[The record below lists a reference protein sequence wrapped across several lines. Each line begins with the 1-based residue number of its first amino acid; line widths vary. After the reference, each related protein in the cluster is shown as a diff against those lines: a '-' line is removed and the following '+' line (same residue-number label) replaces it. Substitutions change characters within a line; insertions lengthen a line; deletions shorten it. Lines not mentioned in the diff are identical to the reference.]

1 MELRSLK
8 GGNSNGHSNGQDPPE
23 VDVPEVDVAEV
34 LKEAVKESAEQAHR
48 PHDALLD
55 VEEVTVRF
63 GGVVANNNVSIWC
76 RDATI
81 TALLGPNGAGKS
93 TLFDVVTGARRP
105 EGGRLVFDGHD
116 VSKAPVHVRARL
128 GMGRTFQNLAVV
140 RDMSVVENVMLGGSR
155 FRDYGIVSALL
166 GLPKVR
172 RTDRALK
179 ALAEKA
185 LEIVG
190 LKDDAG
196 LLAGS
201 LPYGDLRRMEIARAL
216 TLGPKMLLLD
226 EPAAGMDQAE
236 TADLSSALIQIRD
249 QWGLAILVV
258 EHDLDLVRKVAQDAF
273 VLDFGVI
280 LAGGPIE
287 QVIQN
292 PAVVAAYLGTAH
304 ATT

>member
-1 MELRSLK
+1 MELFSEAAKETASLAA
-8 GGNSNGHSNGQDPPE
+8 Q
-23 VDVPEVDVAEV
+23 
-34 LKEAVKESAEQAHR
+34 R
-48 PHDALLD
+48 PSDALLD
-55 VEEVTVRF
+55 VEGVTVRF

-81 TALLGPNGAGKS
+81 TALLGPNGAGKT
-93 TLFDVVTGARRP
+93 TLFDVVTGARKP
-105 EGGRLVFDGHD
+105 EAGKLVFGGQD
-116 VSKAPVHVRARL
+116 VSRAPVHVRAKL

-140 RDMSVVENVMLGGSR
+140 RDMTVVENVMLGASR
-155 FRDYGIVSALL
+155 FRNYGIVSALL
-166 GLPKVR
+166 GLPRVR

-190 LKDDAG
+190 LKGQAD
-196 LLAGS
+196 LLAGG

-216 TLGPKMLLLD
+216 ALGPKMLLLD
-226 EPAAGMDQAE
+226 EPAAGMDHAE
-236 TADLSSALIQIRD
+236 TADLSEALLQIRD

-273 VLDFGVI
+273 VLDFGVV
-280 LAGGPIE
+280 LAGGPIDE
-287 QVIQN
+287 VIHN
-292 PAVVAAYLGTAH
+292 PAVIAAYLGTAH

>member
-1 MELRSLK
+1 MELRSLR
-8 GGNSNGHSNGQDPPE
+8 GGNSNGHSNGTGSGPE
-23 VDVPEVDVAEV
+23 AVDVDVAEV
-34 LKEAVKESAEQAHR
+34 LKEAVKESAEQAQR
-48 PHDALLD
+48 PHEALLE

-105 EGGRLVFDGHD
+105 ERGRLVFDGHD

-190 LKDDAG
+190 LKDDAD

-292 PAVVAAYLGTAH
+292 PAVIAAYLGTAH

>member
-1 MELRSLK
+1 MDS
-8 GGNSNGHSNGQDPPE
+8 PE
-23 VDVPEVDVAEV
+23 VNVARV
-34 LKEAVKESAEQAHR
+34 LQDAARESAEQASR

-55 VEEVTVRF
+55 VEGVTVRF
-63 GGVVANNNVSIWC
+63 GGVTANNDVSIWC
-76 RDATI
+76 RDARI

-93 TLFDVVTGARRP
+93 TLFDVITGARKP
-105 EGGRLVFDGHD
+105 ESGHLVFDGQD
-116 VSKAPVHVRARL
+116 VSSASVHHRARL

-140 RDMSVVENVMLGGSR
+140 RDMSVVENVMLGASR
-155 FRDYGIVSALL
+155 FRSYGIIPALL
-166 GLPKVR
+166 GLPRVR

-179 ALAEKA
+179 ALAMKA

-190 LKDDAG
+190 LQDEAD

-216 TLGPKMLLLD
+216 TLGPRLLLLD

-236 TADLSSALIQIRD
+236 TADLSSALVQIRD

-258 EHDLDLVRKVAQDAF
+258 EHDLDLVRKVAEDAF

-280 LAGGPIE
+280 LAGGPIAE
-287 QVIQN
+287 VMQN
-292 PAVVAAYLGTAH
+292 PAVIAAYLGTAH
-304 ATT
+304 AAV

>member
-1 MELRSLK
+1 ME
-8 GGNSNGHSNGQDPPE
+8 PTT
-23 VDVPEVDVAEV
+23 DVADV
-34 LKEAVKESAEQAHR
+34 LEEAARESAAQAQR
-48 PHDALLD
+48 PHQALLD
-55 VEEVTVRF
+55 VEGVTVRF

-76 RDATI
+76 RDSTI

-93 TLFDVVTGARRP
+93 TLFDVITGARRP
-105 EGGRLVFDGHD
+105 ESGTLIFDGQD
-116 VSKAPVHVRARL
+116 VSKAPVHVRARD

-140 RDMSVVENVMLGGSR
+140 RDMSVVENVMLGASR
-155 FRDYGIVSALL
+155 FRNYGIVSALL

-190 LKDDAG
+190 LKGEAD

-216 TLGPKMLLLD
+216 TIGPKLLLLD

-258 EHDLDLVRKVAQDAF
+258 EHDLDLVRKVAEDAF

-280 LAGGPIE
+280 LAGGPVE
-287 QVIQN
+287 EVMTN
-292 PAVVAAYLGTAH
+292 PAVIAAYLGAAHTA
-304 ATT
+304 A

>member
-1 MELRSLK
+1 MESPK
-8 GGNSNGHSNGQDPPE
+8 QPA
-23 VDVPEVDVAEV
+23 VDIDIDVAEV
-34 LKEAVKESAEQAHR
+34 LEEAVRESAQQAQR

-55 VEEVTVRF
+55 LEGVTVRF
-63 GGVVANNNVSIWC
+63 GGVVANNNVSVWC

-93 TLFDVVTGARRP
+93 TLFDVVTGARKP
-105 EGGRLVFDGHD
+105 ESGTVVFDGHD
-116 VSKAPVHVRARL
+116 VSTAPIDLRARL

-155 FRDYGIVSALL
+155 FRSYGIIPALL
-166 GLPKVR
+166 GLPRVR

-190 LKDDAG
+190 LKDDAD

-216 TLGPKMLLLD
+216 TLGPKLLLLD
-226 EPAAGMDQAE
+226 EPAAGMDNAE
-236 TADLSSALIQIRD
+236 TADLSSALLQIRD

-258 EHDLDLVRKVAQDAF
+258 EHDLDLVRKVAEDAF

-287 QVIQN
+287 EVMRNQAVI
-292 PAVVAAYLGTAH
+292 AAYLGTAH
-304 ATT
+304 ATV